1 MCAHTRARGPPP
13 PLAAQEIGG
22 WDLATLQSPPAVHL
36 ALTLPTSRNADKFIS
51 DLRLAVAAVRAD
63 TVGKYAE
70 GTAGIYGM
78 AASMPAGFVEE
89 SAKVFL
95 DLFTAVPGV
104 DAPEGK
110 GSKGGAVCNG
120 T

>member
-1 MCAHTRARGPPP
+1 M
-13 PLAAQEIGG
+13 
-22 WDLATLQSPPAVHL
+22 
-36 ALTLPTSRNADKFIS
+36 
-51 DLRLAVAAVRAD
+51 RAD

-95 DLFTAVPGV
+95 DLCTAVPGV

-110 GSKGGAVCNG
+110 GGTPKACNG
-120 T
+120 A

>member
-1 MCAHTRARGPPP
+1 M
-13 PLAAQEIGG
+13 
-22 WDLATLQSPPAVHL
+22 
-36 ALTLPTSRNADKFIS
+36 
-51 DLRLAVAAVRAD
+51 RAD
-63 TVGKYAE
+63 AVGKYAE

-95 DLFTAVPGV
+95 DLCTAVPGV

-110 GSKGGAVCNG
+110 GGKPKTCNG
-120 T
+120 A